1 MIPDILAPPSSA
13 VTAQLDVVRSDAAPE
28 AGLRYMAPASCLYQ
42 EGDPRTHVYRV
53 EQGAVAVYEKR
64 MGRPNHTVEIAGP
77 GDFVGLGCFEQYCD
91 SASVIVSSLLTCL
104 DEQEFCALAE
114 RDPALRQQQT
124 DAIHR
129 DFERR
134 KAAILDQYPS
144 TSVESVAAFLVS
156 ISRQN
161 VHEGRD
167 KTVVY
172 DSLTCG
178 AVAYL
183 LGFDVE
189 TLAEA
194 LLDLK
199 RQGLIEEGANGQL
212 HLLSLERLEQLAD
225 GHECSLIRRKILQ
238 AEAV

>member
-1 MIPDILAPPSSA
+1 MITDIVAPPSNA
-13 VTAQLDVVRSDAAPE
+13 VTSQLAHVPHGISTE
-28 AGLRYMAPASCLYQ
+28 AGLRYMTAGSCLYS
-42 EGDPRTHVYRV
+42 EGEPRIYVYRV
-53 EQGAVAVYEKR
+53 EQGAVAVYENR
-64 MGRPNHTVEIAGP
+64 VRRPNHTVEIVGP
-77 GDFVGLGCFEQYCD
+77 GDFVGLGCFEHYCD
-91 SASVIVSSLLTCL
+91 SASVIVRSLLTCL
-104 DEQEFCALAE
+104 EWQEFAALTE
-114 RDPALRQQQT
+114 RDPALRKQQT

-134 KAAILDQYPS
+134 KAAILDRHPP
-144 TSVESVAAFLVS
+144 TPVERIAAFLVS

-189 TLAEA
+189 ALAEA

-199 RQGLIEEGANGQL
+199 GEGLIEEGSNGQL

-225 GHECSLIRRKILQ
+225 GMRASANAIASTKPRL
-238 AEAV
+238 A

>member
-1 MIPDILAPPSSA
+1 MITDILTPPSSA
-13 VTAQLDVVRSDAAPE
+13 VTAQLDHVCCGISPE
-28 AGLRYMAPASCLYQ
+28 AGLRYMTAGSCLYQ

-64 MGRPNHTVEIAGP
+64 VGRPNHTVEIAGP

-104 DEQEFCALAE
+104 DEQEFNALAE
-114 RDPALRQQQT
+114 GDPALRKQQT

-144 TSVESVAAFLVS
+144 TPVESLAAFLIS

-172 DSLTCG
+172 DSFTCG

-199 RQGLIEEGANGQL
+199 REGLIEEGSNGQL
-212 HLLSLERLEQLAD
+212 QLLSLGRLEQLAD
-225 GHECSLIRRKILQ
+225 GL
-238 AEAV
+238 

>member
-1 MIPDILAPPSSA
+1 MITDILAPPSSD
-13 VTAQLDVVRSDAAPE
+13 VIAQLDHVPSDISPD
-28 AGLRYMAPASCLYQ
+28 AGVLDMAPGSCLYR
-42 EGDPRTHVYRV
+42 EDEPRTHIYRV
-53 EQGAVAVYEKR
+53 EHGAVAVYEKR
-64 MGRPNHTVEIAGP
+64 IGRPNHTVEIAGP
-77 GDFVGLGCFEQYCD
+77 GDFVGLGCFERYCD

-104 DEQEFCALAE
+104 DEEEFNALAE
-114 RDPALRQQQT
+114 RDPALRKQQT

-134 KAAILDQYPS
+134 KAAVLDQYPS
-144 TSVESVAAFLVS
+144 TPVESLAAFLVS

-172 DSLTCG
+172 DSFTCG

-199 RQGLIEEGANGQL
+199 HQDLIEEGSSGQL
-212 HLLSLERLEQLAD
+212 HLLSLDRLEQLAD
-225 GHECSLIRRKILQ
+225 GL
-238 AEAV
+238 

>member
-1 MIPDILAPPSSA
+1 MITDVLTPPSNA
-13 VTAQLDVVRSDAAPE
+13 VTAQLGHVTSGISPE
-28 AGLRYMAPASCLYQ
+28 IGLSHMTPGSCLYR
-42 EGDPRTHVYRV
+42 EGEPRTHVYRV
-53 EQGAVAVYEKR
+53 EQGAVAVYEKHI
-64 MGRPNHTVEIAGP
+64 GRPNQTVEIAGP
-77 GDFVGLGCFEQYCD
+77 GDFVGLGCFEQYRD
-91 SASVIVSSLLTCL
+91 SASVIVSSLLTCI
-104 DEQEFCALAE
+104 DEREFSALAE

-134 KAAILDQYPS
+134 KAAVLDQYPS
-144 TSVESVAAFLVS
+144 TPIESLAAFLVS

-172 DSLTCG
+172 DCFTCG

-183 LGFDVE
+183 LGFDVD
-189 TLAEA
+189 TLAAA

-225 GHECSLIRRKILQ
+225 GL
-238 AEAV
+238 

>member
-1 MIPDILAPPSSA
+1 MIADILALPSSA
-13 VTAQLDVVRSDAAPE
+13 VTAQLDFVPSDISPVV
-28 AGLRYMAPASCLYQ
+28 GLRYMTPGSCLYR
-42 EGDPRTHVYRV
+42 EGAPRTHVYRV

-104 DEQEFCALAE
+104 DEQEFSALAE

-134 KAAILDQYPS
+134 KAAVLDQYPS
-144 TSVESVAAFLVS
+144 TPVKSLAAFLVS

-167 KTVVY
+167 ETVVY
-172 DSLTCG
+172 DSFACG

-183 LGFDVE
+183 LGFGVE